1 MQINLPSAEMV
12 TKAVELF
19 VGVAYPDGAPA
30 SVGAVLDNLRNWKGD
45 IYANPAFV
53 VTSDNNLTGYTLRLG
68 NSGYPHSK
76 LRIEAWPH
84 GSCFFFRVDSH
95 DKHVV
100 VAPDHPEFAALDAMR
115 RRNGQFAELIE
126 AAWLNAGLPTFA
138 SCLADNLAERSGES
152 AAHAANRKKHVILVI
167 DDEPEVVRSVKN
179 LLRLDFRVVGAT
191 SVAEAMEI
199 LAQQEIHVVMTDQ
212 RMPEMTGVDFL
223 SKITGKHP
231 EAVRLLF
238 TGYADIRAVIEA
250 INRGNVYRFITKPW
264 DPEELQAI
272 IRDACN
278 FHDLLVE
285 RNELLEHLKL
295 NNAELKQANE
305 LKSGFIQVAS
315 HEFRTPVAILVGLS
329 KLALRD
335 PTLSESARLSLR
347 QIDSIAGRLNRLV
360 HQTLSMLIAGKFD
373 SLFHSQPHDVRT
385 ELEVA
390 VQDIRPLIEARRQTL
405 EVEIKEV
412 GSLNFDSEK
421 LRDCLDHLLLN
432 AIKFTPDGGRIGVK
446 AHREPDGVT
455 IEISDTGDG
464 IAPDAIPKIFEP
476 FFTGF
481 DVSLHSSGVF
491 QYGARGLGLGLS
503 VVKAFT
509 EMHGGKIEVQSQLG
523 HGSTFRLFLPDKPA
537 ANPAAVAA

>member
-1 MQINLPSAEMV
+1 
-12 TKAVELF
+12 
-19 VGVAYPDGAPA
+19 
-30 SVGAVLDNLRNWKGD
+30 
-45 IYANPAFV
+45 
-53 VTSDNNLTGYTLRLG
+53 
-68 NSGYPHSK
+68 
-76 LRIEAWPH
+76 
-84 GSCFFFRVDSH
+84 
-95 DKHVV
+95 
-100 VAPDHPEFAALDAMR
+100 
-115 RRNGQFAELIE
+115 
-126 AAWLNAGLPTFA
+126 
-138 SCLADNLAERSGES
+138 
-152 AAHAANRKKHVILVI
+152 
-167 DDEPEVVRSVKN
+167 
-179 LLRLDFRVVGAT
+179 LRLDFRVVGAT

-373 SLFHSQPHDVRT
+373 ALFHSQPHDLRT